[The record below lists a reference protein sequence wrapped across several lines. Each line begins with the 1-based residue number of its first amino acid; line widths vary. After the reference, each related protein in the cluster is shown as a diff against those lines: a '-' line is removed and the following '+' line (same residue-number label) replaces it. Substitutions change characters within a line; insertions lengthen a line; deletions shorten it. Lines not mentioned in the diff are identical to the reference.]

1 MVFVPTPIPPAAVN
15 GDGIVCSGRGR
26 MWAGEREQS
35 DGYSVNVNLPCWY
48 VTSNKVR
55 VVSFPYIDTSAVLE
69 SIFTCMKN
77 MKIS

>member
-35 DGYSVNVNLPCWY
+35 DGYSVNIDLPFWY
-48 VTSNKVR
+48 FTSSKVLF
-55 VVSFPYIDTSAVLE
+55 VSFSYFDISAILG
-69 SIFTCMKN
+69 SMFT
-77 MKIS
+77 